1 MPGCFLDVATDSTSL
16 LRVSVCF
23 TDDTS
28 CLAPYWLARPPRPF
42 SLSAWP
48 SRFSRGGVPTC
59 DTPFHACLAPSHRV
73 QGLDSRFLPSSCR
86 ADSCE
91 ASLHSVDNFPL
102 VSFLTRLIIAS
113 TFTPLLGPLAPC
125 SSASQSRI
133 SPLLVCIRA
142 QFFQRASVSHDPST
156 HLLPPCFALASSVD
170 ATIAP
175 PPWIFSALLRHH
187 ARPATYTGF
196 AFPGCAASAVSHD
209 PEALFRTF
217 AYSLVSCRCQAWASI
232 RQLTV
237 TDHGFL
243 HDGDTH
249 RPAFSLWGISLKPWI
264 TFTRCGGQLSRFAS
278 FQPCSAPV
286 VYRQPLA
293 ACAARS
299 CRIRHPPLMG
309 FLWIST
315 PHIHAIFPTTASV
328 NGRFGDRRLATPACE
343 NTGLHRFMPSF
354 MDCSVL

>member
-175 PPWIFSALLRHH
+175 PPGSSRPFSDITHVQRPTPGLPFPVVLLLPFLTTLKRYSE
-187 ARPATYTGF
+187 RSLT
-196 AFPGCAASAVSHD
+196 
-209 PEALFRTF
+209 ALFHAAAR
-217 AYSLVSCRCQAWASI
+217 
-232 RQLTV
+232 
-237 TDHGFL
+237 HGL
-243 HDGDTH
+243 
-249 RPAFSLWGISLKPWI
+249 
-264 TFTRCGGQLSRFAS
+264 RFAS
-278 FQPCSAPV
+278 
-286 VYRQPLA
+286 
-293 ACAARS
+293 
-299 CRIRHPPLMG
+299 
-309 FLWIST
+309 
-315 PHIHAIFPTTASV
+315 
-328 NGRFGDRRLATPACE
+328 
-343 NTGLHRFMPSF
+343 
-354 MDCSVL
+354 

>member
-1 MPGCFLDVATDSTSL
+1 MRYAVPCLSCPFASRSRSRLAFPALFLSRGL
-16 LRVSVCF
+16 LRGLTPF
-23 TDDTS
+23 RGQLPTRLLPDTS
-28 CLAPYWLARPPRPF
+28 HHRFNVYAATRPVGTVLICIPI
-42 SLSAWP
+42 SNLSA
-48 SRFSRGGVPTC
+48 
-59 DTPFHACLAPSHRV
+59 L
-73 QGLDSRFLPSSCR
+73 GL
-86 ADSCE
+86 
-91 ASLHSVDNFPL
+91 H
-102 VSFLTRLIIAS
+102 
-113 TFTPLLGPLAPC
+113 PC
-125 SSASQSRI
+125 SALPARVGVSR
-133 SPLLVCIRA
+133 PQHAPFAALLCIGFIR
-142 QFFQRASVSHDPST
+142 RRHNCV
-156 HLLPPCFALASSVD
+156 
-170 ATIAP
+170 

-217 AYSLVSCRCQAWASI
+217 ACSLVSCRCQAWASI